1 MIPSLIWK
9 PCESVQLRG
18 RLGGEMN
25 FETKNRDLIAGFDA
39 HWFPIKDSE
48 DLRLHFAAGYHH
60 RYSQSVSYQFVS
72 KRNGYLIM
80 NHLYYY
86 EPRSAESRVIIKAT
100 DPYGTTYT
108 ASSNDAVTEPFF
120 NFAHFYASLKK
131 K

>member
-1 MIPSLIWK
+1 MQTESGEFIPLISLGQQLDLSDNVTIALDAYNVVGDEEEIVQKGLTMIPSLIWK

-60 RYSQSVSYQFVS
+60 DLKLCSFTLGV
-72 KRNGYLIM
+72 
-80 NHLYYY
+80 LYYLNF
-86 EPRSAESRVIIKAT
+86 PRS
-100 DPYGTTYT
+100 
-108 ASSNDAVTEPFF
+108 
-120 NFAHFYASLKK
+120 
-131 K
+131 